1 MGVRATTV
9 AKSAGIGR
17 DSRSPRSAREP
28 APPMHRARTWFC
40 THPVARFAKYSFAA
54 VHETIPSGHMMAKG
68 KRLKRGAKS
77 RRTSAPG
84 ETVYAYSPLDTG
96 TIRLLELLPGVGDE
110 PLVCNLVTVRLAEGP
125 VYEAMSYVWGPRQP
139 FELIGCPEA
148 GVHITG
154 NLADGLRRVRN
165 AGTPRMLWV
174 DQVCINQADRAER
187 AAQVGI
193 MGWIFAEARC
203 VIMWLGVDKLQ
214 DPQAHSCTGLVTR
227 LARLSSESE
236 DTSSLRYGHVWDDIL
251 AMYGLP
257 MARDPQWKAL
267 QRLHSSPYFSRL
279 WIYQEVVSA
288 ASRVVLWGDLEL
300 DYSDMMAS
308 LQFVQ
313 RNEVL
318 SQMEGG
324 GRTLVAR
331 ATHWPP
337 DGRRFGLFQLLK
349 WTRGLS
355 CSNFSD
361 RVYAVLGLLEGPVP
375 EFLEPNYSQDVL
387 LVYRSAA
394 LHILLTT
401 GKLDF
406 LAEVTAS
413 QEQSDASFP
422 WPTWVPSWYDAL
434 SNSLVSDSEFGAD
447 CGEMADTTLAS
458 QSAAQ
463 GNLQLKGMRA
473 CTITHVG
480 PAWDGIWT
488 LLTSWKLCRE
498 HLGARRD
505 WRELTETFLSMHL
518 LCDDDGADV
527 RPKPLPDMFSITAML
542 MARYYTAVLV
552 YGDVGV
558 TRVEADLDLA
568 YLAAA
573 VHAHHNSSKLKSNT
587 PEWRVTGS
595 PYANEH
601 VTPDA
606 ASTESRA
613 EPGRLVPN
621 EQDSHHVARTSET
634 EQTDVGR
641 VAREWRTKYLLH
653 ARGAVTFESTV
664 AKVRA
669 DIAGA
674 VPNAVQL
681 QHVAES
687 LAVLI
692 TQCGAVA
699 SVNGHSDHT
708 NRLLWTSLHR
718 RFFITDQGTM
728 GIGREDLHV
737 GDTVAVLF
745 GSRTP
750 VILRDTLDGH
760 VMFRGDCYLE
770 GVMEGQYVQDL
781 QGRGMLQSRTERF
794 VLD

>member
-1 MGVRATTV
+1 
-9 AKSAGIGR
+9 
-17 DSRSPRSAREP
+17 
-28 APPMHRARTWFC
+28 
-40 THPVARFAKYSFAA
+40 
-54 VHETIPSGHMMAKG
+54 MMAKG

-77 RRTSAPG
+77 RRTTAPN
-84 ETVYAYSPLDTG
+84 ETVYAYYPLDTG

-110 PLVCNLVTVRLAEGP
+110 PLVGNLVTVRLAEGP

-165 AGTPRMLWV
+165 AETPRMLWV
-174 DQVCINQADRAER
+174 DQVCINQADSAER
-187 AAQVGI
+187 SAQVGI
-193 MGWIFAEARC
+193 MGRIFAEARC

-236 DTSSLRYGHVWDDIL
+236 DTSSLRYGHVRDDIL

-279 WIYQEVVSA
+279 WIYQEVVLA

-337 DGRRFGLFQLLK
+337 DGRRFGLFRLLK

-355 CSNFSD
+355 CSTFSD
-361 RVYAVLGLLEGPVP
+361 RV
-375 EFLEPNYSQDVL
+375 
-387 LVYRSAA
+387 SAA

-413 QEQSDASFP
+413 QEQSGASFP
-422 WPTWVPSWYDAL
+422 WPTWVPFWYDAL

-447 CGEMADTTLAS
+447 YGEMADITLAS

-463 GNLQLKGMRA
+463 GNLQLKGVRV
-473 CTITHVG
+473 CTIAHVG

-488 LLTSWKLCRE
+488 LLSSWKLCRE
-498 HLGARRD
+498 HLGAWRD
-505 WRELTETFLSMHL
+505 WRELTEIFLSMHL

-552 YGDVGV
+552 CGDVGV

-573 VHAHHNSSKLKSNT
+573 VHAHHNANKLKSST

-606 ASTESRA
+606 ASTEPGA
-613 EPGRLVPN
+613 EPGRSVPN
-621 EQDSHHVARTSET
+621 EQDSHHFARTSET
-634 EQTDVGR
+634 EQSDVGR
-641 VAREWRTKYLLH
+641 VVREWRTKYLLH

-674 VPNAVQL
+674 VPNVAQL
-681 QHVAES
+681 HHVAES

-728 GIGREDLHV
+728 GIGREDLQV
-737 GDTVAVLF
+737 SDTVAILF

-781 QGRGMLQSRTERF
+781 QGREMLQSRTERF